1 MMPQSINKKKIYFYL
16 LILLFLS
23 STFNFNII
31 SKFNNLNLI
40 SHISIV
46 GLSEKEKNLLQRNLE
61 IFKNKNI
68 FFVRKEEVLEILKK
82 NSFLGSYNIAKV
94 FPSKILV
101 NVKKTEFVGITILD
115 GVKFYI
121 GKNGKL
127 TEVSLVEREYNL
139 PQVFGKFNVTKFLN
153 LQEIL
158 NSNGFNLNEIKK
170 YYYYKSNRWDIES
183 NDDLILMLP
192 SENLE
197 IALKNYHT
205 LLKTNKIIENNLI
218 DLRLKNKIILS
229 NEKK

>member
-1 MMPQSINKKKIYFYL
+1 MHQSINKKKIYFYL
-16 LILLFLS
+16 LILFLFS

-31 SKFNNLNLI
+31 AKFQKLHLI
-40 SHISIV
+40 SDINIV
-46 GLSEKEKNLLQRNLE
+46 GISEKEKNVLQKNLE
-61 IFKNKNI
+61 ILKNKNI
-68 FFVRKEEVLEILKK
+68 FLIKKQETINILNK
-82 NSFLGSYNIAKV
+82 NSFLDSYNIEKV